1 VSGFKTP
8 AIRLNF
14 SGKTIRASDRLSSFL
29 SGVKNNPANFDP
41 QHFFATFGTLQL
53 FKVNP

>member
-8 AIRLNF
+8 AIWHNF
-14 SGKTIRASDRLSSFL
+14 SGKTIRVSDRLSSFL

-41 QHFFATFGTLQL
+41 QHFFTTFGNPQL